1 MPWGTWQPTRLRHV
15 ARVIGSSM
23 DTVEVLMDV
32 GPGYLKALGNRQGE
46 HALACELIGSSLAE
60 WIGLPTLDFTLFQVA
75 ADQVLYLEADEQVP
89 ISQRRRAKPGRAF
102 LSRGIHA
109 TTWDSLPPDLEKLE
123 NPDAIAGLVLLDTWI
138 GNPDRHP
145 RRPPDATF
153 STWLRQNPDNVLLEI
168 LPKDRRRLIAM
179 DFTVCL
185 YCRGGGLR
193 SSYEDRLVR
202 DDGVYGLFPAFE
214 RYMREPAIRPFV
226 ERLRS
231 PSLPQD
237 LVALLGRIPSEWQ
250 VDARTRSAV
259 ATFLSARAAYL
270 VDNFVVNL
278 QRVAPTTQ
286 L

>member
-1 MPWGTWQPTRLRHV
+1 MPWRTWQPTRLRHV

-23 DTVEVLMDV
+23 DAVEVVTDA
-32 GPGYLKALGNRQGE
+32 GSGYLKALGNRQGE

-75 ADQVLYLEADEQVP
+75 ADQVLYLDADEQVP
-89 ISQRRRAKPGRAF
+89 ISQRRRAKPGPAF
-102 LSRGIHA
+102 LSRGLHA
-109 TTWDSLPPDLEKLE
+109 ATWDSLPPDLEKLE

-153 STWLRQNPDNVLLEI
+153 STWQRQNPDNVLLEI

-214 RYMREPAIRPFV
+214 RYMREHAIRPFV
-226 ERLRS
+226 ERLRT

-270 VDNFVVNL
+270 VDNFVDNL

>member
-1 MPWGTWQPTRLRHV
+1 MTWGTWQPTRLRHT

-23 DTVEVLMDV
+23 DTVEIQTDL
-32 GPGYLKALGNRQGE
+32 GPGFLKALGNRQGE

-60 WIGLPTLDFTLFQVA
+60 WIGLPTLDFTLFQVG
-75 ADQVLYLEADEQVP
+75 ADQVLLLDADEKVP
-89 ISQRRRAKPGRAF
+89 ITQRRRAKPGPAF

-109 TTWDSLPPDLEKLE
+109 ATWDSLPPDLEKLD
-123 NPDAIAGLVLLDTWI
+123 NPHAIAGLVLLDTWI

-145 RRPPDATF
+145 RRPADASF
-153 STWLRQNPDNVLLEI
+153 STWQGQNPDNVLLEI
-168 LPKDRRRLIAM
+168 LPKNRRRLVAM

-185 YCRGGGLR
+185 HCRGGGLR

-214 RYMREPAIRPFV
+214 PYIREPSIQPFV
-226 ERLRS
+226 ERLRA

-270 VDNFVVNL
+270 VDNFVGNL
-278 QRVAPTTQ
+278 QRVAPSTGQ
-286 L
+286 